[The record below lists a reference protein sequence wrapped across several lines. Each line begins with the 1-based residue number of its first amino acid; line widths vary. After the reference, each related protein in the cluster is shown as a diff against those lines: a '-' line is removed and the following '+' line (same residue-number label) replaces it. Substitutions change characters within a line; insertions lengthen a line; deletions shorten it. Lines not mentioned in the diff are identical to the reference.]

1 MLGETMDRIAMHQG
15 AKANYMVFLA
25 MEAHEE
31 HSDLKAEK
39 LIQTHQHKFFVMGY
53 TQHHLR

>member
-1 MLGETMDRIAMHQG
+1 MI
-15 AKANYMVFLA
+15 FLA

-31 HSDLKAEK
+31 HSDVKAEELIKKYKTQFK
-39 LIQTHQHKFFVMGY
+39 LMGY